1 MSVKKEF
8 ILIDLADDDEEETTE
23 KKIKTEESNPEHSR
37 INLEIEE
44 RMKKLIE
51 ENANKSSEVY
61 TIFL

>member
-8 ILIDLADDDEEETTE
+8 ILIDLADDDEEETTK

-37 INLEIEE
+37 INLEVEE